1 MSTDDEPTG
10 RDLKVM
16 WRTVAV
22 VAVIASATVGT
33 IITAVVWEVKQD
45 ARLDQVEK
53 WQAAK
58 DKQTAEDAR
67 RELWRRDRE
76 KWAPATP
83 PKS

>member
-1 MSTDDEPTG
+1 MADDDPTG
-10 RDLKVM
+10 RDLKIM

-22 VAVIASATVGT
+22 VALIASATVGT

-45 ARLDQVEK
+45 ARLENVEK
-53 WQAAK
+53 WQTAK

-76 KWAPATP
+76 RATG
-83 PKS
+83 KDAK